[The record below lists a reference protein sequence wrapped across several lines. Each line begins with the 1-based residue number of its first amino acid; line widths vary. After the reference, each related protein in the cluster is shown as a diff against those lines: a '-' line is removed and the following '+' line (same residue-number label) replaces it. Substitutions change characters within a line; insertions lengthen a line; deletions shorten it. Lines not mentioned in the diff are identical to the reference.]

1 MTQTRS
7 GRTGTTERCWTLDSD
22 ELESQLRPGLPV
34 GGPPDI
40 QGPGVMTE
48 SEEELTEIIDQ
59 DSDGDI

>member
-1 MTQTRS
+1 MA
-7 GRTGTTERCWTLDSD
+7 RTGTTERCWTLDSD
-22 ELESQLRPGLPV
+22 ELESQLRSGPGGL
-34 GGPPDI
+34 PDI

>member
-22 ELESQLRPGLPV
+22 ELESQLRLGQ
-34 GGPPDI
+34 GGHLDI